1 MCKYTHIPFFVNS
14 YVYCLLFW
22 YSLTFPHIYI
32 YIPCCVSVRN
42 VQAPNFPAARGKRG
56 CVPALEDRGT
66 HHCLVLWRETSQH
79 SFPGH
84 LKAISLALDT
94 TFV

>member
-1 MCKYTHIPFFVNS
+1 MCKYTHIPLFCQFV
-14 YVYCLLFW
+14 CILLAVLVF
-22 YSLTFPHIYI
+22 LDIPTYI
-32 YIPCCVSVRN
+32 CIPCCVSVRN